1 MVVYV
6 VSFVAGCTFLFQ
18 LPQLPALWLAM
29 ALLSIAAICVRRAP
43 VVSCFIAGFL
53 LAAWQAQTILS
64 KRLGDDWLNRE
75 VQVTGTVVGLPDT
88 NPQRQRFVLRAET
101 MHKIES
107 GTTYAANGAM
117 LRLSWYRNP
126 LEVSAGERW
135 KLTVKLRTPNGFM
148 NPGGF
153 DYERWLFQNRI
164 VATGYVRDS
173 DNALR
178 TGMRQTPM
186 AWLQQGRLWLKQRL
200 QVATNNLQHS
210 GLILALSIGDRS
222 AIDQQ
227 QWQRFIDTG
236 TNHLLAISG
245 LHISLVGAF
254 AGVVAAWLWRLSSVL
269 KVFSRMSFILNCAAF
284 SALCYAALAGFSV
297 PTQRALLMFSTLAV
311 LSLVARHQPRHS
323 ALALAL
329 LIVCLVNPL
338 VVLSPGFWMS
348 FAAVAILYVVYSF
361 VPKDDKGIRFMTILR
376 GHLLITIG
384 MYPLGILFFG
394 QMSLVA
400 PLANFIAV
408 PVVGMLLTPVIFIAS
423 MLAIV
428 KPALATVLLTPVD
441 WILQGVDYFLALQAR
456 WEYALVQLGVISG
469 GMLIMSAAVAVVTL
483 LPVLPRL
490 RWLATVMLIPVLWTS
505 AKAPAQGS
513 YSVVVLDV
521 GQGTAVVVQ
530 THSHTL
536 VYDAGPAFSSAFNS
550 GDAVILPY
558 LQSKGIEVVD
568 RLIISHAD
576 RDHIGGAKALI
587 AGTRVNDVLAS
598 APAME
603 LPPAGL
609 CSPGQS
615 WRWDDIQFQILHPL
629 QSDSGSRNDRSCVLL
644 ISTMQ
649 GKHTLLAGDVEVR
662 GEQQLLTRGLP
673 QVEVLLAPHHGS
685 NTSST
690 ESFVQATH
698 PRHVVHSAG
707 YRNRYG
713 FPHAEVSARYR
724 QVQSVQYETAKSGAV
739 SFVVSDA
746 RDTQVEEFRKQN
758 PRLWTRQ

>member
-6 VSFVAGCTFLFQ
+6 VFFVAGIAFLFR
-18 LPQLPALWLAM
+18 LPQLPALWLAV
-29 ALLSIAAICVRRAP
+29 ALLALAAVCVRRAP

-53 LAAWQAQTILS
+53 LAALNAQTILS
-64 KRLGDDWLNRE
+64 KQLSDEWLNRE
-75 VQVTGTVVGLPDT
+75 VQVTGTIVGLPDT
-88 NPQRQRFVLRAET
+88 NPQRQRFLLRAET
-101 MHKIES
+101 LHEAES
-107 GTTYAANGAM
+107 NSTYAANGAM

-126 LEVSAGERW
+126 LEVRAGERW
-135 KLTVKLRTPNGFM
+135 KLTVKLRAPNGFM

-173 DNALR
+173 DNALH

-222 AIDQQ
+222 AIGQQ

-254 AGVVAAWLWRLSSVL
+254 AGVVAAVLWRISSIL
-269 KVFSRMSFILNCAAF
+269 KVFSRMPFILICSAV

-361 VPKDDKGIRFMTILR
+361 VPKDDKGIRLTTILR

-400 PLANFIAV
+400 PLANFVAV

-423 MLAIV
+423 MLAMI
-428 KPALATVLLTPVD
+428 KPALATFLLTPVD
-441 WILQGVDYFLALQAR
+441 WVLQGVDYFLSLQAR
-456 WEYALVQLGVISG
+456 WEYALVQLGVISSG
-469 GMLIMSAAVAVVTL
+469 VLMMSAAIAVVTL
-483 LPVLPRL
+483 LPVLPRV
-490 RWLATVMLIPVLWTS
+490 RWLGSVLLIPVFWVST
-505 AKAPAQGS
+505 KTPAHGS
-513 YSVVVLDV
+513 YSVAVLDV

-536 VYDAGPAFSSAFNS
+536 VYDAGPAFSSTFNS

-558 LQSKGIEVVD
+558 LQHKGIETVD

-576 RDHIGGAKALI
+576 RDHIGGAKALL
-587 AGTRVNDVLAS
+587 AGTKVNDVLVS
-598 APAME
+598 APAVE
-603 LPPAGL
+603 LPQAVL

-615 WRWDDIQFQILHPL
+615 WQWDNIQFQILHPQ
-629 QSDSGSRNDRSCVLL
+629 QSDTGSRNDRSCVLL
-644 ISTMQ
+644 ISTVQ
-649 GKHTLLAGDVEVR
+649 GKHTLLTGDVEVR
-662 GEQQLLTRGLP
+662 GEQQLLNRGLP

-685 NTSST
+685 STSST
-690 ESFVQATH
+690 LSFVQATR

-739 SFVVSDA
+739 SFVVADGS
-746 RDTQVEEFRKQN
+746 DTQVEEFRRQSL
-758 PRLWTRQ
+758 RLWRRQ